1 MRISFSLQRTSH
13 DDTVIE
19 TFADMNG
26 HPAAMSPSTFV
37 IVRRDKRKRKNP
49 YDYPQV
55 LHPGHYFPS
64 TGTDG
69 RVVNNVTRTDY
80 VTTTTNQQ
88 PILTPYTSAVSTREI
103 NMNLPVQSTQPF
115 TSQRNLEYNQSNLVT
130 TPSVTT
136 IAPQTSI
143 TTHTQSFR
151 PPVPS
156 YSYQPRSPSPPTT
169 WYRTETNTIN
179 RPISSYTADTAHNFS
194 QRDIYPTNRS
204 QVIERTFDRKQE
216 PRLLHYYTGYDYFAT
231 VDPSDPVLTRHHL
244 SSARPGTA
252 IRYGANPSYRSNDY
266 ITSTM

>member
-1 MRISFSLQRTSH
+1 MRGFFSLQRTAH

-19 TFADMNG
+19 TFADLNG

-37 IVRRDKRKRKNP
+37 IVRRNKKKRKDP

-55 LHPGHYFPS
+55 LHPSRYFPAVGS
-64 TGTDG
+64 DT

-80 VTTTTNQQ
+80 ITMNNQQ
-88 PILTPYTSAVSTREI
+88 PALTPYTSVVSTRET
-103 NMNLPVQSTQPF
+103 NTSLPLPSTQPF
-115 TSQRNLEYNQSNLVT
+115 VPQRTIEYNQSNLVT

-136 IAPQTSI
+136 IAPQTTL

-156 YSYQPRSPSPPTT
+156 YTYQARPPSPPTT

-179 RPISSYTADTAHNFS
+179 RPISSYTAETTHNYN

-204 QVIERTFDRKQE
+204 QVIERTFDRQTE

-231 VDPSDPVLTRHHL
+231 VDPSDPTLIRHHP
-244 SSARPGTA
+244 SSPRPGTA